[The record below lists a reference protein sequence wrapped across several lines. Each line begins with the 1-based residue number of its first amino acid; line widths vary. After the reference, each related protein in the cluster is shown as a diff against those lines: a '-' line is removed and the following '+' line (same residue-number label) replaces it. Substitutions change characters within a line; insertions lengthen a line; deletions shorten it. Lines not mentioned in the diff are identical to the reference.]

1 MENTCIVKTH
11 EMPYVRQKEKNCR
24 YGRAKHTK
32 YFVLSSLQYDRI
44 ISRVSINVLYYKNE
58 KITSAKT
65 SDHLHCRHVV
75 PETYRRRHYSMHH
88 AVEGPGACLYSTD
101 ACMAAPYRSPRE
113 ERERGGAV
121 TVGPNQGMSNVQQV

>member
-1 MENTCIVKTH
+1 
-11 EMPYVRQKEKNCR
+11 MPYVRQKEKNCR

-32 YFVLSSLQYDRI
+32 YFIISSLQYDGI
-44 ISRVSINVLYYKNE
+44 ISRVYLSMCCIIKNE

-88 AVEGPGACLYSTD
+88 AVEGPGAWLAIPSTH
-101 ACMAAPYRSPRE
+101 AWPTHTVAH
-113 ERERGGAV
+113 ERELSLWDPIKECR
-121 TVGPNQGMSNVQQV
+121 TYSRYS

>member
-1 MENTCIVKTH
+1 MKCHT
-11 EMPYVRQKEKNCR
+11 YRKEKNCR

-58 KITSAKT
+58 KITSAET

-88 AVEGPGACLYSTD
+88 AVEGPGACYIPPTH
-101 ACMAAPYRSPRE
+101 AWPTHTVAH
-113 ERERGGAV
+113 ERELSLWDPIKECR
-121 TVGPNQGMSNVQQV
+121 TYSRYS